1 MIGPG
6 GREKNGMVVVWCF
19 YAQKNEVKNKKNL
32 DNVQKNSFDPDAFL
46 LLPSGPMAKPEGMLA
61 IMPTNLNNMVFTETK
76 EVIFPAVTKSFQKK
90 QTNPKKKQKTVNEL
104 KK

>member
-1 MIGPG
+1 
-6 GREKNGMVVVWCF
+6 
-19 YAQKNEVKNKKNL
+19 
-32 DNVQKNSFDPDAFL
+32 
-46 LLPSGPMAKPEGMLA
+46 MAKPEGMLA

-90 QTNPKKKQKTVNEL
+90 QTNPKKQKIKTVNEL